1 MLGVKPLTVF
11 VETPA
16 GKPFGTTMNA
26 IRLWLDSQK
35 IQPTIFKVVP
45 TARAFGFEIG
55 FRAEDEAGRFR
66 QQFAGNT
73 PDG

>member
-1 MLGVKPLTVF
+1 MFGVKPLTVF

-35 IQPTIFKVVP
+35 IQTTNFKVVP
-45 TARAFGFEIG
+45 TARGFGLEVKFAQEH
-55 FRAEDEAGRFR
+55 EAQRFR
-66 QQFAGNT
+66 QEFSAEA
-73 PDG
+73 PR

>member
-1 MLGVKPLTVF
+1 LAATDPLIVR

-55 FRAEDEAGRFR
+55 FREEDEAGRFR